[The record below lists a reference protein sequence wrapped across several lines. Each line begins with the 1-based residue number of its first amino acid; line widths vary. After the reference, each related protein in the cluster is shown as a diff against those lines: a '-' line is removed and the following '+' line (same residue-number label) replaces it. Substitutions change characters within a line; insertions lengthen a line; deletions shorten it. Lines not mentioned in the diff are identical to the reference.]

1 MSLISFVVV
10 LMVVGILLWAFNTY
24 VTMIDGT
31 IKQII
36 NIVVIIAV
44 ILWCLAA
51 FGILGDISSVRL
63 PHV

>member
-10 LMVVGILLWAFNTY
+10 LIVVGVLLWAFNTY

-44 ILWCLAA
+44 ILWCLTV
-51 FGILGDISSVRL
+51 FGILGDINAVRV